1 MEKKKE
7 VGLAVKELANLLK
20 RYTFGSLKPESDVTM
35 MQGWIIGFLCSNSD
49 RDMFQKDI
57 EQRFEIRRSTATS
70 MLQLMEKNGYI
81 TRHSVDYDARLKKI
95 CITEKAKLLHKSILD
110 RIEATEKQMLTGI
123 SNEELDAFFSTI
135 EKMKNNIKDKQLNI

>member
-7 VGLAVKELANLLK
+7 VGLAVKELANLLR
-20 RYTFGSLKPESDVTM
+20 RYTFGSLKPESDITM
-35 MQGWIIGFLCSNSD
+35 MQGWIIGFLCGNSD

-57 EQRFEIRRSTATS
+57 EQKFEIRRSTATA

-95 CITEKAKLLHKSILD
+95 CVTEKAKLLNKSILD
-110 RIEATEKQMLTGI
+110 RIAATEKQMLTGI
-123 SNEELDAFFSTI
+123 SKEEIDAFFSTI
-135 EKMKNNIKDKQLNI
+135 EKMKNNIKNKQINT

>member
-7 VGLAVKELANLLK
+7 VGLAIKELGNLLK

-35 MQGWIIGFLCSNSD
+35 MQGWIIGFLCSNTD

-57 EQRFEIRRSTATS
+57 EQRFEIRRSTATA

-81 TRHSVDYDARLKKI
+81 TRHNVDYDARLKKI
-95 CITEKAKLLHKSILD
+95 CVTEKAQLLHKSILD
-110 RIEATEKQMLTGI
+110 RIETTEKQMLKGI
-123 SNEELDAFFSTI
+123 SNEELDAFFSTM
-135 EKMKNNIKDKQLNI
+135 EKMKNNIKNKQINT